1 MIFSLAHCALCDC
14 WLTSCESCLHIQA
27 IDDAGRG
34 LPDADRLRAPV
45 SFLHA
50 DTTSLG
56 EQRNHA

>member
-14 WLTSCESCLHIQA
+14 WLTPCESCLHIQA

-45 SFLHA
+45 SFLH
-50 DTTSLG
+50 TSELR
-56 EQRNHA
+56 Q